1 MVDILSIGAGAT
13 QLYRSAL
20 STVSNNIAN
29 MNTEGYTRQ
38 VSTSEQN
45 VPVPQGGMYIGNGSR
60 LGDVARAFSEFN
72 ESNLRNSSSE
82 LGTQDPLIKY
92 ADRIVDVMGSGTS
105 SLSSAFDQF
114 FSAASNLSGDPASRA
129 LRNLYLRD
137 AEGLAARFREL
148 SGQLTNIAQDTQAE
162 INLKLT
168 SLNELGKQLFTV
180 NQQLAK
186 KATLNGQPPNL
197 LDKRDGILRDMA
209 EIAKIHVTHSDS
221 GTVEVRLDNQ
231 NGTPVVDSLRSTVFS
246 ATFDATQPG
255 QVEILANVYGAAS
268 PTNSVTGG
276 SLGGLLN
283 FTSQALA
290 PAVTG
295 LDELAVITAKEINT
309 LQTTGVD
316 ANGERG
322 TDLFD
327 SAVTT
332 TGAAGFTLLQSDPLK
347 VAAAGL
353 LKITGGALNSG
364 GATLNYGDIAAGA
377 GTPAFTINFAAE
389 TGYEING
396 AAVAVDAN
404 GGFTFEGINYTFTG
418 TPADGDS
425 FTVGLNT
432 SALGDNRNMLLMA
445 RLQDKATYADG
456 RSMGEG
462 YLDLVRK
469 VGNTSALAKISQD
482 ALQAVFDQAVM
493 EKDKLSG
500 VSLDQEAADLIR
512 FQQAYQ
518 ASAQIIQ
525 TSTKMFDSI
534 LGIR

>member
-148 SGQLTNIAQDTQAE
+148 SGQLSNIEQDTQAE

-209 EIAKIHVTHSDS
+209 EIAKIHVTH
-221 GTVEVRLDNQ
+221 L
-231 NGTPVVDSLRSTVFS
+231 SL
-246 ATFDATQPG
+246 
-255 QVEILANVYGAAS
+255 IH
-268 PTNSVTGG
+268 
-276 SLGGLLN
+276 
-283 FTSQALA
+283 
-290 PAVTG
+290 
-295 LDELAVITAKEINT
+295 I
-309 LQTTGVD
+309 
-316 ANGERG
+316 
-322 TDLFD
+322 
-327 SAVTT
+327 
-332 TGAAGFTLLQSDPLK
+332 
-347 VAAAGL
+347 
-353 LKITGGALNSG
+353 
-364 GATLNYGDIAAGA
+364 
-377 GTPAFTINFAAE
+377 
-389 TGYEING
+389 
-396 AAVAVDAN
+396 
-404 GGFTFEGINYTFTG
+404 
-418 TPADGDS
+418 
-425 FTVGLNT
+425 
-432 SALGDNRNMLLMA
+432 
-445 RLQDKATYADG
+445 
-456 RSMGEG
+456 
-462 YLDLVRK
+462 
-469 VGNTSALAKISQD
+469 
-482 ALQAVFDQAVM
+482 
-493 EKDKLSG
+493 
-500 VSLDQEAADLIR
+500 
-512 FQQAYQ
+512 
-518 ASAQIIQ
+518 
-525 TSTKMFDSI
+525 
-534 LGIR
+534 